1 LLRSPTALPA
11 LLLLAL
17 LPPGSLG
24 LTVMKKRQALRDA
37 PSSSSAVDA
46 LAVAAVVPATT
57 CFTHSTL
64 AFASAAAAAAAG
76 GMATTAA
83 AAAAVADTSPL
94 LFRLNAPPAPARAF
108 APSPPP
114 AAVNKDSFAVAVVVV
129 VVVGIPW
136 VGRRKHDRVR
146 FTGSKDK
153 CRRSHFVRSV
163 LDEESR
169 ECSP

>member
-1 LLRSPTALPA
+1 
-11 LLLLAL
+11 
-17 LPPGSLG
+17 
-24 LTVMKKRQALRDA
+24 MKKRQALRDA

-64 AFASAAAAAAAG
+64 AFASAAAAAAG
-76 GMATTAA
+76 GMATT